1 MAVMGK
7 QTERMN
13 WILQKLEMWGAVSV
27 SDLSTE
33 LNTSVVTIRKDL
45 KLLEEQGKLSR
56 VAGGAVSCRKQREPE
71 AAMEQ
76 VSGDINR
83 ELKHAVAKKASQFIE
98 DGDSLIITCGVTPHL
113 TALYAEKRRNLKIVT
128 DSLIIAEDL
137 CRRPDYQVIILGGEI
152 YTKES
157 FVHGRDAVCQA
168 NRYMADKAIV
178 TMDGVD
184 AAAGLTTLRVE
195 GADTLKSIL
204 ARARMRIL
212 VADVTKIG
220 LESFCHVG
228 GINDAD
234 ILVTN
239 RTEDEEKLAIL
250 GRIAAAGVTIEYA
263 E

>member
-7 QTERMN
+7 QAERMN

-56 VAGGAVSCRKQREPE
+56 VAGGAVSSRKQREPE
-71 AAMEQ
+71 AAMDQ

-157 FVHGRDAVCQA
+157 FVHGDR
-168 NRYMADKAIV
+168 
-178 TMDGVD
+178 
-184 AAAGLTTLRVE
+184 
-195 GADTLKSIL
+195 KS
-204 ARARMRIL
+204 
-212 VADVTKIG
+212 VV
-220 LESFCHVG
+220 
-228 GINDAD
+228 
-234 ILVTN
+234 
-239 RTEDEEKLAIL
+239 
-250 GRIAAAGVTIEYA
+250 
-263 E
+263 